1 MRTLVCAILTAG
13 LLAGCVAAETKPSAP
28 PPGRA
33 ALDALRAGMSRDEVI
48 ARLGRP
54 TAAAQV
60 STARAGEFYESLTYV
75 GTVVDG
81 AVVEILFAPRLD
93 QIRIDTK
100 VYRTFED

>member
-1 MRTLVCAILTAG
+1 MRTFVCAILAVG
-13 LLAGCVAAETKPSAP
+13 LIAGCVAAEKKPSGP

-33 ALDALRAGMSRDEVI
+33 ALAALREGMSRDDVI

-60 STARAGEFYESLTYV
+60 STGRAGEFYESLTYV
-75 GTVVDG
+75 NTVVDG
-81 AVVEILFAPRLD
+81 AVVELLFAPRLD

-100 VYRTFED
+100 VYRDFSD